1 MTRKLVN
8 PFATFIHKFSF
19 DKISISKNI
28 FIIVISL
35 IFFLIA
41 SIIIIIVVV
50 VELQSTAG
58 LIPWKSKL
66 KVEGKLG
73 KASKL
78 RQREN

>member
-1 MTRKLVN
+1 MLVN
-8 PFATFIHKFSF
+8 PLVTFIHKFSF

-28 FIIVISL
+28 FFVIPL

-41 SIIIIIVVV
+41 SIIIIIIV

>member
-1 MTRKLVN
+1 MLVN
-8 PFATFIHKFSF
+8 PLVTFIHKFSF
-19 DKISISKNI
+19 DKISISKRI
-28 FIIVISL
+28 FIIVIPL

-41 SIIIIIVVV
+41 SIIIIIVV

>member
-1 MTRKLVN
+1 MLVN
-8 PFATFIHKFSF
+8 PLVTFIHKFSF

-28 FIIVISL
+28 FIIVIPL

-41 SIIIIIVVV
+41 SIIIIIVV

>member
-1 MTRKLVN
+1 MLVN
-8 PFATFIHKFSF
+8 PLVTFIHKFSF
-19 DKISISKNI
+19 DKISIISKNI
-28 FIIVISL
+28 FIIVIPL

-41 SIIIIIVVV
+41 SIIIIIVV